1 MALCGNVTALGYTPT
16 LTEWADRFSDLPG
29 FVYLDSGT
37 SGDGAELEVV
47 TALPTVI
54 HRLQDYQHLHQHH
67 WKLKT

>member
-1 MALCGNVTALGYTPT
+1 MASRGEVTALDYTAT
-16 LTEWADRFSDLPG
+16 LAGWAEQFSDLPG

-54 HRLQDYQHLHQHH
+54 HRFG
-67 WKLKT
+67 